1 MNLFE
6 IAPISFLT
14 GILIIA
20 VVTDIRSHKIPNWL
34 TFPSMLV
41 GIGYHTY
48 TNGYHGLLFSMSGM
62 FLGIALFIPFYLA
75 SGMGAGD
82 VKLLGSVGS
91 VLGVKGVFIACLG
104 TAIIG
109 GVYAIILLAIH
120 GYLRETMKR
129 YWSMLATFM
138 ITRKFM
144 YIPPEGSK
152 KMPVLCYGV
161 AIAVGT
167 VLSIFMKQN
176 FLAKYSVLL

>member
-1 MNLFE
+1 MNFVE
-6 IAPISFLT
+6 IAPVSFLT
-14 GILIIA
+14 GILIVA
-20 VVTDIRSHKIPNWL
+20 VIIDLRSHKIPNWL
-34 TFPSMLV
+34 TFSSMII

-48 TNGYHGLLFSMSGM
+48 IQGYLGLLFSISGL
-62 FLGIALFIPFYLA
+62 FLGIALFIPFYFA
-75 SGMGAGD
+75 AGMGAGD

-91 VLGVKGVFIACLG
+91 ILGVKGVFIACLG

-176 FLAKYSVLL
+176 FLAKYNVLL